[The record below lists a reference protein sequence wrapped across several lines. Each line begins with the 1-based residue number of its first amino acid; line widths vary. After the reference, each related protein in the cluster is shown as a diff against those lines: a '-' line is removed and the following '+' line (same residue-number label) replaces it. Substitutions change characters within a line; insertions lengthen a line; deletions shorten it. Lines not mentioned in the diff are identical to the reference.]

1 MRIALA
7 QLNYTIGDFENN
19 VRIIREAIRK
29 AKGDSID
36 LIVFS
41 ELSICGYPPKDFL
54 EFRDFNYRCLE
65 AAKEIAKDCIGIA
78 AIVGLPILNPKL
90 EGKNLFNAAV
100 VLRDGKITYEV
111 HKSLLPNYDVFDEY
125 RYFEPER
132 NFQCIH
138 INKTCIALTICEDL
152 WNIEDDPMYIAC
164 PMDTLIHEKP
174 SLMINI
180 AASPFDYTHE
190 KKRKAILQRNV
201 KKYGLPLFYVNHTG
215 AHTELIFDG
224 GSLAINKNSEI
235 VHELLY
241 FSEDYATFAFDE
253 KSGTIIK
260 DEKQKTNAKPESDI
274 EKIYLALKSG
284 IGDYFKKQNF
294 KKAILGLSGGIDSAL
309 VTCLV
314 ADALGAENVHVILMP
329 SEFSSTG
336 SVDDS
341 LDLIKNTGVSHDIIP
356 IKNIFDQYLTTLK
369 PIFKNLPFSVTE
381 ENLQARIRGALLMAE
396 SNKFG
401 YILLNT
407 SNKSEIAVG
416 YGTLYGDMCG
426 GISVLGD
433 LYKTQIYALSKY
445 INRNKTI
452 IPEAILTKAPS
463 AELRPGQ
470 KDSDSLPEYD
480 ILDKILYQYIEE
492 RKGPDEI
499 IAMGFDKQLVSR
511 ILKMVNTNEYKRYQT
526 PPILRVS
533 PKAFGTGRRLPIV
546 GKYLS

>member
-7 QLNYTIGDFENN
+7 QLNFTIGDFENN
-19 VRIIREAIRK
+19 IRIIREAIRK

-41 ELSICGYPPKDFL
+41 ELSICGYPPKDYL
-54 EFRDFNYRCLE
+54 EFKDFNTRCQE
-65 AAKEIAKDCIGIA
+65 AAKEIASDCFGIT
-78 AIVGLPILNPKL
+78 AIVGLPLVNPKL

-100 VLRDGKITYEV
+100 VLREGKITDEV

-125 RYFEPER
+125 RYFEPGR
-132 NFQCIH
+132 NFKCIQ
-138 INKTCIALTICEDL
+138 INNVCIALTICEDL
-152 WNIEDDPMYIAC
+152 WNIEDDPMYIDC
-164 PMDTLIHEKP
+164 PMDTLIKENP

-190 KKRKAILQRNV
+190 RKRKAILQRNV
-201 KKYGLPLFYVNHTG
+201 KKYGIPLIYVNHTG

-224 GSLAINKNSEI
+224 GSLAINKNSELI
-235 VHELLY
+235 HELLY
-241 FSEDYATFAFDE
+241 FSEDYAAITFDE
-253 KSGTIIK
+253 KTGAIFK
-260 DEKQKTNAKPESDI
+260 DEKQKTNLRPENDI
-274 EKIYLALKSG
+274 EKIYHALITG

-309 VTCLV
+309 VTCLA

-329 SEFSSTG
+329 SEFSSSG

-341 LDLIKNTGVSHDIIP
+341 LDLIKNTGVSYDTIP
-356 IKNIFDQYLTTLK
+356 IKNIFDQYLTALQ
-369 PIFKNLPFSVTE
+369 PFFKNLPFSITE

-433 LYKTQIYALSKY
+433 LYKTQVYALSNF
-445 INRNKTI
+445 INRDKII

-480 ILDKILYQYIEE
+480 ILDKILFEYIEK

-499 IAMGFDKQLVSR
+499 IAMGFDKQLVIR

-533 PKAFGTGRRLPIV
+533 PKAFGPGRRLPIV
-546 GKYLS
+546 GKYLG